1 MDAEKVYL
9 SMLGELVRPLPGVQ
23 NAFGPGKPCEK
34 LYQQIY
40 EAKCRL
46 CGRLNSDEDT
56 DVESILDCF
65 WEINRELCLQMYRL
79 GVKRT
84 VQRQ

>member
-1 MDAEKVYL
+1 MDAERVYL
-9 SMLGELVRPLPGVQ
+9 SMLGELIQPLPGVP
-23 NAFGPGKPCEK
+23 NAFRSGNPCEM
-34 LYQQIY
+34 LYQEIY

-46 CGRLNSDEDT
+46 CSRLNTDEDA
-56 DVESILDCF
+56 DVESILDHF
-65 WEINRELCLQMYRL
+65 WALNRELCLQRYRL